1 MALSRRHFVQTGA
14 LAGTLAMP
22 FINRRAYAAEP
33 IKVGSLLDLSG
44 PIGSS
49 GQPMN
54 FAMQLAVAD
63 ANAKGGILGRKVELI
78 SYDTQSNIQLYSQ
91 YAQTLALKDK
101 VDVIHG
107 GITSASREAI
117 RPVFDRYKTLYFYNT
132 LYEGGVCDRDC
143 FCTGTTP
150 AQTVEKLVPYALK
163 NFGKKAYIIAADYNY
178 GQITAKWMK
187 KYTQDGGGSVAGVEF
202 FPLDVTNFAATISK
216 IQEAKPDV
224 VMSPLVGSNH
234 VAFYRQWAAAG
245 MKSRI
250 PIISTTFGLFNE
262 LATLDKAETDGIVTA
277 YGYYEEINTPAS
289 QAFVKAM
296 RAKFTGNY
304 YISELVAATYE
315 GFFLWAAGVEKA
327 GSVERMKTIEGL
339 ETGVTFA
346 GPSGET
352 KIDHATH
359 HVIRNAYLAK
369 AASNKW
375 DVIES
380 YPNQEPA
387 DTAAVCNLIKS
398 PGTNKMFIIDVKT

>member
-1 MALSRRHFVQTGA
+1 MALSRRT
-14 LAGTLAMP
+14 LLRTAGIATLAMP
-22 FINRRAYAAEP
+22 AIARRADAAEP

-44 PIGSS
+44 PIGSA

-54 FAMQLAVAD
+54 YAIQLAVAD

-91 YAQTLALKDK
+91 YAQQLVLKDK
-101 VDVIHG
+101 VDVVHA

-132 LYEGGVCDRDC
+132 QYEGGVCDRDC

-150 AQTVEKLVPYALK
+150 AQTVEKLVPYSMK
-163 NFGKKAYIIAADYNY
+163 TFGKKAYIIAADYNY

-187 KYTQDGGGSVAGVEF
+187 KYTLEGGGSVAAIEF

-262 LATLDKAETDGIVTA
+262 LATLDKSETDGIVTA
-277 YGYYEEINTPAS
+277 YGYYEEISTPAS
-289 QAFVKAM
+289 QSFVKAM
-296 RAKFTGNY
+296 RAKFPGNY

-327 GSVERMKTIEGL
+327 GSIDHMKTIEGL
-339 ETGVTFA
+339 ETGVTFD
-346 GPSGET
+346 GPSGKCT
-352 KIDHATH
+352 IDHATH

-369 AASNKW
+369 ATANKW

-398 PGTNKMFIIDVKT
+398 PTTNKMFIIDVKT

>member
-1 MALSRRHFVQTGA
+1 MALTRRHFVQTGA
-14 LAGTLAMP
+14 LAGALGMP
-22 FINRRAYAAEP
+22 FVARRAAAAEP

-44 PIGSS
+44 PIGSA

-54 FAMQLAVAD
+54 LAIKLAVD
-63 ANAKGGILGRKVELI
+63 DCNARGGLLGRKIELV

-91 YAQTLALKDK
+91 YAQQLVLKDK
-101 VDVIHG
+101 VDVVHA

-352 KIDHATH
+352 KIDPATH

>member
-1 MALSRRHFVQTGA
+1 MALSRRQFVQTGA
-14 LAGTLAMP
+14 LAGMLAMP
-22 FINRRAYAAEP
+22 FIGRRADAAEP

-91 YAQTLALKDK
+91 YAQTMALKDK
-101 VDVIHG
+101 VDVVHG

-150 AQTVEKLVPYALK
+150 AQTVEKLVPYAMK

-187 KYTQDGGGSVAGVEF
+187 KYTQDAGGSVAGVEF

-289 QAFVKAM
+289 QALVKAM
-296 RAKFTGNY
+296 RAKFPGNY

-327 GSVERMKTIEGL
+327 GSVERMKTIDGL
-339 ETGVTFA
+339 ETGVTFD
-346 GPSGET
+346 GPSGKCT
-352 KIDHATH
+352 IDHATH

-369 AASNKW
+369 AAGNKW
-375 DVIES
+375 DVIEAF
-380 YPNQEPA
+380 PNQEPA

-398 PGTNKMFIIDVKT
+398 PTTNKMFIIDVKT